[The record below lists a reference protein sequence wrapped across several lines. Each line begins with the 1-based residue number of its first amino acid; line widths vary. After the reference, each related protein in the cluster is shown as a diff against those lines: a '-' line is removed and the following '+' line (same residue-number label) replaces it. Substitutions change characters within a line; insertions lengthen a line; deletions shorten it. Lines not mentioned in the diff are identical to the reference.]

1 MGNDVKIDNA
11 ALVLQGGGAR
21 GAFTAGVLDVFM
33 ENHLVFPYVIG
44 TSAGALNAVILK
56 FASIGVNLTKLESR
70 PIPGTDFE
78 FRFIFDF
85 EASPC
90 DTAILALLSELAQDP
105 EIEHFAFLGAYAEK

>member
-1 MGNDVKIDNA
+1 M
-11 ALVLQGGGAR
+11 R
-21 GAFTAGVLDVFM
+21 M
-33 ENHLVFPYVIG
+33 PHRP
-44 TSAGALNAVILK
+44 GALNTVILK

-85 EASPC
+85 DASPN
-90 DTAILALLSELAQDP
+90 DPEILALLSELAQDP